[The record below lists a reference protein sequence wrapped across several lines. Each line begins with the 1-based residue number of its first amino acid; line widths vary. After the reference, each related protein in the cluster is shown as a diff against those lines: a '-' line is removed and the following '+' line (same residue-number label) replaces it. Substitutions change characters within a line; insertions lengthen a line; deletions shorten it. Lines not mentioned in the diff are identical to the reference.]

1 MGLLPS
7 GLTHAPAHFSLH
19 SFLRSFFIIL
29 LILISINHGRAQ
41 SLDSSP
47 YSNPAVSSFPST
59 EMSTIEPSNP
69 LGLPGSSAGNASSF
83 QSIPISSNLFTS
95 IIPIVPNLQ
104 IGYLYSFGKDLRS
117 GRLTADYL
125 LPMNLGWDDAIFAQ
139 AHLESQNY
147 WKTPAGYSQHRLDM
161 SLGGGYR
168 KLFGNSLLGG
178 VNGFYDT
185 SRLFGKW
192 YSSGS
197 IGLEMVTAYGNNDFM
212 DLNFN
217 YYGGL
222 FNNAIDIFE
231 VFRGGPSNFDCE
243 AGYSHNLYSDDY
255 GLRVKFAGY
264 KFDLGT
270 SIYGW
275 RAGVD
280 LVAWDGV
287 CEFTYE
293 TGHDRFNGTYQ
304 TVGGMVNLPL
314 QFEKVFSGQSPFFAP
329 NSSCSPAQGQGKCQ
343 RPPTKIPCVKPVP
356 IYVDSSNLRKL
367 LGRPVR
373 RQFTSYAVP
382 IPDPDPPVAWLATGQ
397 AVVVFSLDPKYTAA
411 LLNNTKPSTIKISIL
426 ANSRGDVDIT
436 GLQLH
441 VKESDT
447 VWLLPL
453 PDWTTAMGNSYT
465 YNLFKAEITSL
476 WEALS
481 TKPDRSIAEIR
492 FNQLNGALL
501 QNPNILLTITQ

>member
-1 MGLLPS
+1 
-7 GLTHAPAHFSLH
+7 
-19 SFLRSFFIIL
+19 
-29 LILISINHGRAQ
+29 
-41 SLDSSP
+41 
-47 YSNPAVSSFPST
+47 
-59 EMSTIEPSNP
+59 
-69 LGLPGSSAGNASSF
+69 
-83 QSIPISSNLFTS
+83 
-95 IIPIVPNLQ
+95 
-104 IGYLYSFGKDLRS
+104 
-117 GRLTADYL
+117 
-125 LPMNLGWDDAIFAQ
+125 
-139 AHLESQNY
+139 
-147 WKTPAGYSQHRLDM
+147 M

-222 FNNAIDIFE
+222 FNNAIDIYE

-287 CEFTYE
+287 CEITYE

-329 NSSCSPAQGQGKCQ
+329 NSSCSPTQGQGNRQ

-382 IPDPDPPVAWLATGQ
+382 IPDPAPAVAWLATGQ

-411 LLNNTKPSTIKISIL
+411 LLNNTKPSAIKISIS

-441 VKESDT
+441 VKELDT

-453 PDWTTAMGNSYT
+453 PDWTTAMGNTYT
-465 YNLFKAEITSL
+465 HILLANEITSL
-476 WEALS
+476 WEALF